1 MHVET
6 AVESASAGPI
16 PTEMRFGNEFTGRK
30 PDGETWGFP
39 EVRVYLEQGLD
50 PEEPGELRVEYLGM
64 NCLDVSIGQ
73 NDDGTWG
80 SKHERPEAAAARV
93 AKWLIEE
100 ASLNVEVLD

>member
-1 MHVET
+1 MQA
-6 AVESASAGPI
+6 AVEGGSAGAI

-30 PDGETWGFP
+30 PDGETWGFA
-39 EVRVYLEQGLD
+39 EVRVYLEQSLD
-50 PEEPGELRVEYLGM
+50 PKERSELRVEYLGM
-64 NCLDVSIGQ
+64 NCFDVTIGQ

-80 SKHERPEAAAARV
+80 SKHETPEAAAARV